1 MEQKFSMYHT
11 IFTCKIK
18 KEAKRMKKNWLKI
31 ELEIKIFDC
40 CYTCTVPIRP
50 NLTIEQTLTK
60 PLTFKVYS
68 GSTFKILHPPGVW
81 FGSSQGFLWVYSGFA
96 MGLFGMCFCFKHWSV
111 KQTHFLSNHLTA
123 CNFHSFYIPNTHA
136 RSAFRGLH
144 FWLGFTL
151 DLCIHSGLTLGLLG
165 VNSGS
170 RSALV
175 NPE

>member
-1 MEQKFSMYHT
+1 
-11 IFTCKIK
+11 
-18 KEAKRMKKNWLKI
+18 MKKNWLKI
-31 ELEIKIFDC
+31 ELEINIFDC

-60 PLTFKVYS
+60 PQLYFWGLLRVYFLKYCIHLGFDLGPLKV
-68 GSTFKILHPPGVW
+68 F
-81 FGSSQGFLWVYSGFA
+81 FGFTQGLQWVYSGCA
-96 MGLFGMCFCFKHWSV
+96 FCFKHWSV
-111 KQTHFLSNHLTA
+111 KQTHFLSNYLTA

-136 RSAFRGLH
+136 RSAFRDLL

-165 VNSGS
+165 INSGS